1 MKKEK
6 IKAISKDF
14 ILFIFIAVMVFSII
28 AINPIS
34 NLDEI
39 WNYNTAR
46 AITQNLIPYKDI
58 SMITTPLLPMITAL
72 FLKLIAN
79 EVIVSRVLASVLW
92 GGVLFSIFKI
102 LKLLTKEENICLI
115 VTTLFGLLFRDCYCI
130 DYNIL
135 ALLFSLIIL
144 YIELKNIDKP
154 HFENNKTDFLIGI
167 LAGLTVCTKQSIGA
181 ILAIIVVG
189 YKIIFVQNKKEFI
202 EYLKTIFKRIIGILI
217 PMMIVFIYL
226 IVTNS
231 LQDFINYAVLGIST
245 FSNKIPYAQLM
256 NNDKKEIQILS
267 RIMPFI
273 LLAMTVLTIIIQI
286 KNKKETKND
295 IKSTDN
301 TDNTI
306 LTILIYSLSTLI
318 IMYPI
323 SDEIH
328 FLIAST
334 ITFIGLAYMLYLL
347 GITIYNKINLKS
359 KKKIYK
365 IISLLISIILIAFIA
380 IKGINNI
387 IEYAKQEKNQ
397 TIEHYKN
404 IQISE
409 YLQERINEIDSF
421 ILEQEKENKKVYIL
435 DAEAAIYMIP
445 INNYNKDYDMFLK
458 GNIGKDGQ
466 EGQIQKIKQK
476 FPNEIILIRKKN
488 LQSNWQTPT
497 DVIGYV
503 RENLE
508 FIGEVSIY
516 EVYK

>member
-102 LKLLTKEENICLI
+102 LKLLIKEENTCLI
-115 VTTLFGLLFRDCYCI
+115 ITALLGLLFRDCYCI

-135 ALLFSLIIL
+135 SLMFSLIIL

-202 EYLKTIFKRIIGILI
+202 EYLKTAFKRIIGILI
-217 PMMIVFIYL
+217 PMILVFIYL
-226 IVTNS
+226 IATNS

-273 LLAMTVLTIIIQI
+273 LLAMAVLTIVLQ
-286 KNKKETKND
+286 NKKKKEN
-295 IKSTDN
+295 IGNIDN
-301 TDNTI
+301 KI
-306 LTILIYSLSTLI
+306 LTMLIYSLSTII

-328 FLIAST
+328 FLIAGT
-334 ITFIGLAYMLYLL
+334 ITFIGLAYILYLL
-347 GITIYNKINLKS
+347 GITIYNKINLQS

-365 IISLLISIILIAFIA
+365 ITSLMISIIAIAFIA
-380 IKGINNI
+380 VRGIENI
-387 IEYAKQEKNQ
+387 TEYIKQEKNE

-409 YLQERINEIDSF
+409 YLQERINEIDNF

-476 FPNEIILIRKKN
+476 ETNEIILIRKRN

-497 DVIGYV
+497 EVVNYV

-508 FIGEVSIY
+508 FMGEVSIY

>member
-102 LKLLTKEENICLI
+102 LKLLIKEENTCLI
-115 VTTLFGLLFRDCYCI
+115 ITALLGLLFRDCYCI

-135 ALLFSLIIL
+135 SLMFSLIIL

-202 EYLKTIFKRIIGILI
+202 EYLKTAFKRIIGILI
-217 PMMIVFIYL
+217 PIILVLIYL

-273 LLAMTVLTIIIQI
+273 LLIMAVLTIVLQ
-286 KNKKETKND
+286 NKKKKEN
-295 IKSTDN
+295 IGNIDN
-301 TDNTI
+301 KI
-306 LTILIYSLSTLI
+306 LTILIYSLSTII

-334 ITFIGLAYMLYLL
+334 ITFIGLAYILYLL
-347 GITIYNKINLKS
+347 GITIYNKINLQS

-365 IISLLISIILIAFIA
+365 ITSLLISIILIAFIA
-380 IKGINNI
+380 VRGIENI
-387 IEYAKQEKNQ
+387 TEYIKQEKNE

-409 YLQERINEIDSF
+409 YLQERINEIDNF

-476 FPNEIILIRKKN
+476 ETNEIILIRKRN

-497 DVIGYV
+497 EVVNYV

-508 FIGEVSIY
+508 FMGEVSIY
-516 EVYK
+516 EVYR

>member
-102 LKLLTKEENICLI
+102 LKLLIKEENTCLI
-115 VTTLFGLLFRDCYCI
+115 ITALLGLLFRDCYCI

-135 ALLFSLIIL
+135 SLMFSLIIL

-202 EYLKTIFKRIIGILI
+202 EYLKTAFKRIIGILI
-217 PMMIVFIYL
+217 PIILVLIYL

-273 LLAMTVLTIIIQI
+273 LLIMAVLTIVLQ
-286 KNKKETKND
+286 NKKKKEN
-295 IKSTDN
+295 IGNIDN
-301 TDNTI
+301 KI
-306 LTILIYSLSTLI
+306 LTILIYSLSTII

-334 ITFIGLAYMLYLL
+334 ITFIGLAYILYLL
-347 GITIYNKINLKS
+347 GIAIYNKINLQS

-365 IISLLISIILIAFIA
+365 ITSLMISIIAIAFIA
-380 IKGINNI
+380 VRGIENI
-387 IEYAKQEKNQ
+387 TEYTKQEKNE

-409 YLQERINEIDSF
+409 YLQERINEIDNF

-476 FPNEIILIRKKN
+476 ETNEIILIRKRN

-497 DVIGYV
+497 EVVNYV

-508 FIGEVSIY
+508 FMGEVSIY
-516 EVYK
+516 EVYR

>member
-102 LKLLTKEENICLI
+102 LKLLIKEENTCLI
-115 VTTLFGLLFRDCYCI
+115 ITALLGLLFRDCYCI

-135 ALLFSLIIL
+135 SLMFSLIIL

-202 EYLKTIFKRIIGILI
+202 EYLKIAFKRIIGILI
-217 PMMIVFIYL
+217 PIILVLIYL

-273 LLAMTVLTIIIQI
+273 LLAMAVLTIVLQ
-286 KNKKETKND
+286 NKKKKEN
-295 IKSTDN
+295 IGNIDN
-301 TDNTI
+301 KI
-306 LTILIYSLSTLI
+306 LTMLIYSLSTII

-328 FLIAST
+328 FLIAGT
-334 ITFIGLAYMLYLL
+334 ITFIGLAYILYLL
-347 GITIYNKINLKS
+347 GITIYNKINLQS

-365 IISLLISIILIAFIA
+365 ITSLMILIIAIAFIA
-380 IKGINNI
+380 VRGIENI
-387 IEYAKQEKNQ
+387 TEYIKQEKNE

-409 YLQERINEIDSF
+409 YLQERINEIDNF

-435 DAEAAIYMIP
+435 DAEAVIYMIP

-476 FPNEIILIRKKN
+476 ETNEIILIRKRN

-497 DVIGYV
+497 EVVNYV

-508 FIGEVSIY
+508 FMGEVSIY

>member
-102 LKLLTKEENICLI
+102 LKLLIKEENTCLI
-115 VTTLFGLLFRDCYCI
+115 ITALLGLLFRDCYCI

-135 ALLFSLIIL
+135 SLMFSLIIL

-189 YKIIFVQNKKEFI
+189 YKIIFVQNKKDFI
-202 EYLKTIFKRIIGILI
+202 EYLKTAFKRIIGILI
-217 PMMIVFIYL
+217 PIILVLIYL

-245 FSNKIPYAQLM
+245 FSNKIPYAKLM

-273 LLAMTVLTIIIQI
+273 LLAMAVLTIVIQ
-286 KNKKETKND
+286 NKKKKEN
-295 IKSTDN
+295 IGNIDN
-301 TDNTI
+301 KI
-306 LTILIYSLSTLI
+306 LTMLIYSLSTII

-334 ITFIGLAYMLYLL
+334 ITFIGLAYILYLL
-347 GITIYNKINLKS
+347 GIAIYNKINLQS

-365 IISLLISIILIAFIA
+365 ITSLMISIIAIAFIA
-380 IKGINNI
+380 VRGIENI
-387 IEYAKQEKNQ
+387 TEYTKQEKNE

-409 YLQERINEIDSF
+409 YLQERINEIDNF

-476 FPNEIILIRKKN
+476 ETNEIILIRKRN

-497 DVIGYV
+497 DVIDYV

-508 FIGEVSIY
+508 FTGEVSIY

>member
-72 FLKLIAN
+72 FLKLIAK

-102 LKLLTKEENICLI
+102 LKLLIKEENTCLI
-115 VTTLFGLLFRDCYCI
+115 ITALLGLLFRDCYCI

-135 ALLFSLIIL
+135 SLMFSLIIL

-202 EYLKTIFKRIIGILI
+202 EYLKIAFKRIIGILI
-217 PMMIVFIYL
+217 PIILVLIYL

-273 LLAMTVLTIIIQI
+273 LLAMAVLTIVLR
-286 KNKKETKND
+286 NKKKKEN
-295 IKSTDN
+295 IGNIDN
-301 TDNTI
+301 KI
-306 LTILIYSLSTLI
+306 LTMLIYSLSTII

-328 FLIAST
+328 FLIAGT
-334 ITFIGLAYMLYLL
+334 ITFIGLAYILYLL
-347 GITIYNKINLKS
+347 GITIYNKINLQS

-365 IISLLISIILIAFIA
+365 ITSLMILIIAIAFIA
-380 IKGINNI
+380 VRGIENI
-387 IEYAKQEKNQ
+387 TEYTKQEKNE

-409 YLQERINEIDSF
+409 YLQERINEIDNF

-476 FPNEIILIRKKN
+476 ETNEIILIRKRN

-497 DVIGYV
+497 DVIDYV

-508 FIGEVSIY
+508 FTGEVSIY

>member
-46 AITQNLIPYKDI
+46 AIAQNLIPYKDI

-102 LKLLTKEENICLI
+102 LKLLIKEENTCLI
-115 VTTLFGLLFRDCYCI
+115 ITALLGLLFRDCYCI

-135 ALLFSLIIL
+135 SLMFSLIIL

-202 EYLKTIFKRIIGILI
+202 EYLKTAFKRIIGILI
-217 PMMIVFIYL
+217 PMILVFIYL
-226 IVTNS
+226 IATNS

-273 LLAMTVLTIIIQI
+273 LLAMAVLTIVLQ
-286 KNKKETKND
+286 NKKKKEN
-295 IKSTDN
+295 IGNIDN
-301 TDNTI
+301 KI
-306 LTILIYSLSTLI
+306 LTMLIYSLSTII

-328 FLIAST
+328 FLIAGT
-334 ITFIGLAYMLYLL
+334 ITFIGLAYILYLL
-347 GITIYNKINLKS
+347 GIAIYNKINLQS

-365 IISLLISIILIAFIA
+365 ITSLMISIIAIAFIA
-380 IKGINNI
+380 VRGIENI
-387 IEYAKQEKNQ
+387 TEYIKQEKNE

-409 YLQERINEIDSF
+409 YLQERINEIDNF

-476 FPNEIILIRKKN
+476 ETNEIILIRKRN

-497 DVIGYV
+497 EVVNYV

-508 FIGEVSIY
+508 FMGEVSIY
-516 EVYK
+516 EVYR

>member
-102 LKLLTKEENICLI
+102 LKLLIKEENTCLI
-115 VTTLFGLLFRDCYCI
+115 ITALLGLLFRDCYCI

-135 ALLFSLIIL
+135 SLMFSLIIL

-202 EYLKTIFKRIIGILI
+202 EYLKTAFKRIIGILI
-217 PMMIVFIYL
+217 PIILVLIYL

-273 LLAMTVLTIIIQI
+273 LLIMAVLTIVLQ
-286 KNKKETKND
+286 NKKKKEN
-295 IKSTDN
+295 IGNIDN
-301 TDNTI
+301 KI
-306 LTILIYSLSTLI
+306 LTMLIYSLSTII

-328 FLIAST
+328 FLIAGT
-334 ITFIGLAYMLYLL
+334 ITFIGLAYILYLL
-347 GITIYNKINLKS
+347 GIAIYNKINLQS

-365 IISLLISIILIAFIA
+365 ITSLLISIILIAFIA
-380 IKGINNI
+380 VRGIENI
-387 IEYAKQEKNQ
+387 TEYIKQEKNE

-409 YLQERINEIDSF
+409 YLQERINEIDNF

-476 FPNEIILIRKKN
+476 ETNEIILIRKRN

-497 DVIGYV
+497 EVVNYV

-508 FIGEVSIY
+508 FMGEVSIY
-516 EVYK
+516 EVYR

>member
-102 LKLLTKEENICLI
+102 LKLLIKEENTCLI
-115 VTTLFGLLFRDCYCI
+115 ITALLGLLFRDCYCI

-135 ALLFSLIIL
+135 SLMFSLIIL

-202 EYLKTIFKRIIGILI
+202 EYLKTVFKRIIGILI
-217 PMMIVFIYL
+217 PMILVFIYL
-226 IVTNS
+226 IATNS

-273 LLAMTVLTIIIQI
+273 LLAMAVLTIVLQ
-286 KNKKETKND
+286 NKKKKEN
-295 IKSTDN
+295 IGNIDN
-301 TDNTI
+301 KI
-306 LTILIYSLSTLI
+306 LTMLIYSLSTII

-328 FLIAST
+328 FLIAGT
-334 ITFIGLAYMLYLL
+334 ITFIGLAYILYLL
-347 GITIYNKINLKS
+347 GIAIYNKINLQS

-365 IISLLISIILIAFIA
+365 ITSLLISIILIAFIA
-380 IKGINNI
+380 VRGIENI
-387 IEYAKQEKNQ
+387 TEYIKQEKNE

-409 YLQERINEIDSF
+409 YLQERINEIDNF

-476 FPNEIILIRKKN
+476 ETNEIILIRKRN

-497 DVIGYV
+497 EVVNYV

-508 FIGEVSIY
+508 FMGEVSIY
-516 EVYK
+516 EVYR

>member
-102 LKLLTKEENICLI
+102 LKLLIKEENTCLI
-115 VTTLFGLLFRDCYCI
+115 ITALLGLLFRDCYCI

-135 ALLFSLIIL
+135 SLMFSLIIL

-202 EYLKTIFKRIIGILI
+202 EYLKIAFKRIIGILI
-217 PMMIVFIYL
+217 PMILVFIYL
-226 IVTNS
+226 IATNS

-245 FSNKIPYAQLM
+245 FSNKIAYAQLM

-273 LLAMTVLTIIIQI
+273 LLAMAVLTIVLQ
-286 KNKKETKND
+286 NKKKKEN
-295 IKSTDN
+295 IGNIDN
-301 TDNTI
+301 KI
-306 LTILIYSLSTLI
+306 LTILIYSLSTII

-328 FLIAST
+328 FLIAGT
-334 ITFIGLAYMLYLL
+334 ITFIGLAYILYLL
-347 GITIYNKINLKS
+347 GIAIYNKINLQS

-365 IISLLISIILIAFIA
+365 ITSLMISIIAIAFIA
-380 IKGINNI
+380 VRGIENI
-387 IEYAKQEKNQ
+387 TEYTKQEKNE

-409 YLQERINEIDSF
+409 YLQERINEIDNF

-476 FPNEIILIRKKN
+476 KTNGIILIRKRN
-488 LQSNWQTPT
+488 LKSNWQTPT
-497 DVIGYV
+497 EVVNYV

-508 FIGEVSIY
+508 FMGEVSIY
-516 EVYK
+516 EVYR

>member
-102 LKLLTKEENICLI
+102 LKLLIKEENTCLI
-115 VTTLFGLLFRDCYCI
+115 ITALLGLLFRDCYCI

-135 ALLFSLIIL
+135 SLMFSLIIL

-167 LAGLTVCTKQSIGA
+167 LAGLTVCIKQSIGA

-202 EYLKTIFKRIIGILI
+202 EYLKTAFKRIIGILI
-217 PMMIVFIYL
+217 PIILVCIYL
-226 IVTNS
+226 IATNS

-245 FSNKIPYAQLM
+245 FSNKIPYAKLM

-273 LLAMTVLTIIIQI
+273 LLAMAVLTIVLQ
-286 KNKKETKND
+286 NKKKKEN
-295 IKSTDN
+295 IGNIDN
-301 TDNTI
+301 KI
-306 LTILIYSLSTLI
+306 LTMLIYSLSTII

-328 FLIAST
+328 FLIAGT
-334 ITFIGLAYMLYLL
+334 ITFIGLAYILYLL
-347 GITIYNKINLKS
+347 GIAIYNKINLQS

-365 IISLLISIILIAFIA
+365 ITSLLISIILIAFIA
-380 IKGINNI
+380 VRGIENI
-387 IEYAKQEKNQ
+387 TEYIKQEKNE

-409 YLQERINEIDSF
+409 YLQERINEIDNF

-476 FPNEIILIRKKN
+476 ETNEIILIRKRN

-497 DVIGYV
+497 EVVNYV

-508 FIGEVSIY
+508 FMGEVSIY
-516 EVYK
+516 EVYR

>member
-46 AITQNLIPYKDI
+46 AIAQNLIPYKDI

-102 LKLLTKEENICLI
+102 LKLLIKEENTCLI
-115 VTTLFGLLFRDCYCI
+115 IIALLGLLFRDCYCI

-135 ALLFSLIIL
+135 SLMFSLIIL

-202 EYLKTIFKRIIGILI
+202 EYLKTAFKRIIGILI
-217 PMMIVFIYL
+217 PMILVFIYL
-226 IVTNS
+226 IATNS

-273 LLAMTVLTIIIQI
+273 LLAMAVLTIVLQ
-286 KNKKETKND
+286 NKKKKEN
-295 IKSTDN
+295 IGNIDN
-301 TDNTI
+301 KI
-306 LTILIYSLSTLI
+306 LTMLIYSLSTII

-328 FLIAST
+328 FLIAGT
-334 ITFIGLAYMLYLL
+334 ITFIGLAYILYLL
-347 GITIYNKINLKS
+347 GIAIYNKINLQS

-365 IISLLISIILIAFIA
+365 ITSLLISIILIAFIA
-380 IKGINNI
+380 VRGIENI
-387 IEYAKQEKNQ
+387 TEYIKQEKNE

-409 YLQERINEIDSF
+409 YLQERINEIDNF

-476 FPNEIILIRKKN
+476 ETNEIILIRKRN

-497 DVIGYV
+497 EVVNYV

-508 FIGEVSIY
+508 FMGEVSIY
-516 EVYK
+516 EVYR

>member
-46 AITQNLIPYKDI
+46 AIAQNLIPYKDI

-102 LKLLTKEENICLI
+102 LKLLIKEENTCLI
-115 VTTLFGLLFRDCYCI
+115 ITALLGLLFRDCYCI

-135 ALLFSLIIL
+135 SLMFSLIIL

-202 EYLKTIFKRIIGILI
+202 EYLKTAFKRIIGILI
-217 PMMIVFIYL
+217 PMTLVCIYL
-226 IVTNS
+226 IATNS

-273 LLAMTVLTIIIQI
+273 LLAMAVLTIMLQ
-286 KNKKETKND
+286 NKKKKEN
-295 IKSTDN
+295 IGN
-301 TDNTI
+301 TDNKI
-306 LTILIYSLSTLI
+306 LTILIYSLSTII

-328 FLIAST
+328 FLIAGT
-334 ITFIGLAYMLYLL
+334 ITFIGLAYILYLL
-347 GITIYNKINLKS
+347 GITIYNKINLQS

-365 IISLLISIILIAFIA
+365 ITSLMISIIAIAFIA
-380 IKGINNI
+380 VRGIENI
-387 IEYAKQEKNQ
+387 TEYIKQEKNE

-409 YLQERINEIDSF
+409 YLQERINEIDNF

-476 FPNEIILIRKKN
+476 ETNEIILIRKRN

-497 DVIGYV
+497 EVVNYV

-508 FIGEVSIY
+508 FMGEVSIY
-516 EVYK
+516 EVYR

>member
-6 IKAISKDF
+6 IKAISKDL

-102 LKLLTKEENICLI
+102 LKLLIKEENTCLLI
-115 VTTLFGLLFRDCYCI
+115 TALFGLLFRDCYCI

-135 ALLFSLIIL
+135 SLMFSLIIL

-202 EYLKTIFKRIIGILI
+202 EYLKTAFKRIIGILI
-217 PMMIVFIYL
+217 PMILVFIYL
-226 IVTNS
+226 IATNS

-245 FSNKIPYAQLM
+245 FSNKIAYAQLM

-267 RIMPFI
+267 RIIPFI
-273 LLAMTVLTIIIQI
+273 LLAMAVLTIVLQ
-286 KNKKETKND
+286 NKKKKEN
-295 IKSTDN
+295 IGNIDN
-301 TDNTI
+301 KI
-306 LTILIYSLSTLI
+306 LTILIYSLSTII

-328 FLIAST
+328 FLIAGT
-334 ITFIGLAYMLYLL
+334 ITFIGLAYILYLL
-347 GITIYNKINLKS
+347 GIAIYNKINLQS

-365 IISLLISIILIAFIA
+365 ITSLLISIILIAFIA
-380 IKGINNI
+380 VRGIENI
-387 IEYAKQEKNQ
+387 TEYIKQEKNE

-409 YLQERINEIDSF
+409 YLQERINEIDNF

-476 FPNEIILIRKKN
+476 ETNEIILIRKRN

-497 DVIGYV
+497 EVVNYV

-508 FIGEVSIY
+508 FMGEVSIY

>member
-46 AITQNLIPYKDI
+46 AIAQNLIPYKDI

-102 LKLLTKEENICLI
+102 LKLLIKEENTCLI
-115 VTTLFGLLFRDCYCI
+115 ITALLGLLFRDCYCI

-135 ALLFSLIIL
+135 SLMFSLIIL

-202 EYLKTIFKRIIGILI
+202 EYLKTAFKRIIGILI
-217 PMMIVFIYL
+217 PIILVLIYL

-245 FSNKIPYAQLM
+245 FSNKIPYAKLM

-273 LLAMTVLTIIIQI
+273 LLAMAVLTIVLQ
-286 KNKKETKND
+286 NKKKKEN
-295 IKSTDN
+295 IGNIDN
-301 TDNTI
+301 KI
-306 LTILIYSLSTLI
+306 LTMLIYSLSTII

-328 FLIAST
+328 FLIAGT
-334 ITFIGLAYMLYLL
+334 ITFIGLAYILYLL
-347 GITIYNKINLKS
+347 GITIYNKINLQS

-365 IISLLISIILIAFIA
+365 ITSLMISIIAIAFIA
-380 IKGINNI
+380 VRGIENI
-387 IEYAKQEKNQ
+387 TEYTKQEKNE

-409 YLQERINEIDSF
+409 YLQERINEIDNF

-476 FPNEIILIRKKN
+476 ETNEIILIRKRN

-497 DVIGYV
+497 EVVNYV

-508 FIGEVSIY
+508 FMGEVSIY

>member
-102 LKLLTKEENICLI
+102 LKLLIKEENTCLI
-115 VTTLFGLLFRDCYCI
+115 ITALFGLLFRDCYCI

-135 ALLFSLIIL
+135 SLMFSLIIL

-202 EYLKTIFKRIIGILI
+202 EYLKTAFKRIIGILI
-217 PMMIVFIYL
+217 PMILVFIYL
-226 IVTNS
+226 IATNS

-273 LLAMTVLTIIIQI
+273 LLAMAVLTIVLQ
-286 KNKKETKND
+286 NKKKKEN
-295 IKSTDN
+295 IGNIDN
-301 TDNTI
+301 KI
-306 LTILIYSLSTLI
+306 LTILIYSLSTII

-334 ITFIGLAYMLYLL
+334 ITFIGLAYILYLL
-347 GITIYNKINLKS
+347 GIAIYNKINLQS

-365 IISLLISIILIAFIA
+365 ITSLLISIILIAFIA
-380 IKGINNI
+380 VRGIENI
-387 IEYAKQEKNQ
+387 TEYTKQEKNE

-409 YLQERINEIDSF
+409 YLQERINEIDNF

-476 FPNEIILIRKKN
+476 ETNEIILIRKRN

-497 DVIGYV
+497 EVVNYV

-508 FIGEVSIY
+508 FMGEVSIY
-516 EVYK
+516 EVYR

>member
-58 SMITTPLLPMITAL
+58 SMMTTPLLPMITAL

-102 LKLLTKEENICLI
+102 LKLLIKEENTCLI
-115 VTTLFGLLFRDCYCI
+115 ITALLGLLFRDCYCI

-135 ALLFSLIIL
+135 SLMFSLIIL

-202 EYLKTIFKRIIGILI
+202 EYLKIAFKRIIGILI
-217 PMMIVFIYL
+217 PIILVLIYL

-273 LLAMTVLTIIIQI
+273 LLAMAVLTIVLQ
-286 KNKKETKND
+286 NKKKKEN
-295 IKSTDN
+295 IGNIDN
-301 TDNTI
+301 KI
-306 LTILIYSLSTLI
+306 LTMLIYSLSTII

-328 FLIAST
+328 FLIAGT
-334 ITFIGLAYMLYLL
+334 ITFIGLAYILYLL
-347 GITIYNKINLKS
+347 GITIYNKINLQS

-365 IISLLISIILIAFIA
+365 ITSLMILIIAIAFIA
-380 IKGINNI
+380 VRGIENI
-387 IEYAKQEKNQ
+387 TEYIKQEKNE

-409 YLQERINEIDSF
+409 YLQERINEIDNF

-476 FPNEIILIRKKN
+476 ETNEIILIRKRN

-497 DVIGYV
+497 EVVNYV

-508 FIGEVSIY
+508 FMGEVSIY

>member
-102 LKLLTKEENICLI
+102 LKLLIKEENTCLI
-115 VTTLFGLLFRDCYCI
+115 ITALLGLLFRDCYCI

-135 ALLFSLIIL
+135 SLMFSLIIL

-202 EYLKTIFKRIIGILI
+202 EYLKTAFKRIIGILI
-217 PMMIVFIYL
+217 PIILVLIYL

-245 FSNKIPYAQLM
+245 FSNKIPYAKLM

-273 LLAMTVLTIIIQI
+273 LLAMAVLTIVLQ
-286 KNKKETKND
+286 NKKRKEN
-295 IKSTDN
+295 IGNIDN
-301 TDNTI
+301 KI
-306 LTILIYSLSTLI
+306 LTILIYSLSTII

-328 FLIAST
+328 FLIAGT
-334 ITFIGLAYMLYLL
+334 ITFIGLAYILYLL
-347 GITIYNKINLKS
+347 GIAIYNKINLQS

-365 IISLLISIILIAFIA
+365 ITSLMISIIAIAFIA
-380 IKGINNI
+380 VRGIENI
-387 IEYAKQEKNQ
+387 TEYTKQEKNE

-409 YLQERINEIDSF
+409 YLQERINEIDNF

-476 FPNEIILIRKKN
+476 ETNEIILIRKRN

-497 DVIGYV
+497 DVIDYV

-508 FIGEVSIY
+508 FTGEVSIY

>member
-102 LKLLTKEENICLI
+102 LKLLIKEENTCLI
-115 VTTLFGLLFRDCYCI
+115 ITALFGLLFRDCYCI

-135 ALLFSLIIL
+135 SLMFSLIIL

-202 EYLKTIFKRIIGILI
+202 EYLKTAFKRIIGILI
-217 PMMIVFIYL
+217 PIILVLIYL

-273 LLAMTVLTIIIQI
+273 LLAMAVLTIVLQ
-286 KNKKETKND
+286 NKKKKEN
-295 IKSTDN
+295 IGNIDN
-301 TDNTI
+301 KI
-306 LTILIYSLSTLI
+306 LTMLIYSLSTII

-328 FLIAST
+328 FLIAGT
-334 ITFIGLAYMLYLL
+334 ITFIGLAYILYLL
-347 GITIYNKINLKS
+347 GITIYNKINLQS

-365 IISLLISIILIAFIA
+365 ITSLMISIIAIAFIA
-380 IKGINNI
+380 VRGIENI
-387 IEYAKQEKNQ
+387 TEYTKQEKNE

-409 YLQERINEIDSF
+409 YLQERINEIDIF

-476 FPNEIILIRKKN
+476 ETNEIILIRKRN

-497 DVIGYV
+497 EVVDYV

-508 FIGEVSIY
+508 FMGEVSIY
-516 EVYK
+516 EVYR

>member
-46 AITQNLIPYKDI
+46 AIAQNLIPYKDI

-72 FLKLIAN
+72 FLKLISN

-102 LKLLTKEENICLI
+102 LKLLIKEENTCLI
-115 VTTLFGLLFRDCYCI
+115 ITALLGLLFRDCYCI

-135 ALLFSLIIL
+135 SLMFSLIIL

-154 HFENNKTDFLIGI
+154 HFENNKNDFLIGI

-189 YKIIFVQNKKEFI
+189 YKIIFVQNKKEVI
-202 EYLKTIFKRIIGILI
+202 EYLKTAFKRIIGILI
-217 PMMIVFIYL
+217 PMILVCIYL
-226 IVTNS
+226 IATNS

-273 LLAMTVLTIIIQI
+273 LLAMAVLTIMLQ
-286 KNKKETKND
+286 NKKKKEN
-295 IKSTDN
+295 IGN
-301 TDNTI
+301 TDNKI
-306 LTILIYSLSTLI
+306 LTILIYSLSTII

-328 FLIAST
+328 FLIAGT
-334 ITFIGLAYMLYLL
+334 ITFIGLAYILYLL
-347 GITIYNKINLKS
+347 GITIYNKINLQS

-365 IISLLISIILIAFIA
+365 ITSLMISIIAIAFIA
-380 IKGINNI
+380 VRGIENI
-387 IEYAKQEKNQ
+387 TEYTKQEKNE

-404 IQISE
+404 IQISK
-409 YLQERINEIDSF
+409 YLQERINEIDNF

-476 FPNEIILIRKKN
+476 ETNEIILIRKRN

-497 DVIGYV
+497 EVVNYV

-508 FIGEVSIY
+508 FMGEVSIY
-516 EVYK
+516 EVYR

>member
-102 LKLLTKEENICLI
+102 LKLLIKEENTCLI
-115 VTTLFGLLFRDCYCI
+115 ITALLGLLFRDCYCI

-135 ALLFSLIIL
+135 SLMFSLIIL

-202 EYLKTIFKRIIGILI
+202 EYLKTAFKRIIGILI
-217 PMMIVFIYL
+217 PIILVLIYL

-245 FSNKIPYAQLM
+245 FSNKIPYAKLM

-273 LLAMTVLTIIIQI
+273 LLAMAVLTIVLQ
-286 KNKKETKND
+286 NKKKKEN
-295 IKSTDN
+295 IGNIDN
-301 TDNTI
+301 KI
-306 LTILIYSLSTLI
+306 LTMLIYSLSTII

-328 FLIAST
+328 FLIAGT
-334 ITFIGLAYMLYLL
+334 ITFIGLAYILYLL
-347 GITIYNKINLKS
+347 GITIYNKINLQS

-365 IISLLISIILIAFIA
+365 ITSLMISIIAIAFIA
-380 IKGINNI
+380 VRGIENI
-387 IEYAKQEKNQ
+387 TEYTKQEKNE

-409 YLQERINEIDSF
+409 YLQERINEIDIF

-476 FPNEIILIRKKN
+476 ETNEIILIRKRN

-497 DVIGYV
+497 EVVDYV
-503 RENLE
+503 RGNLE
-508 FIGEVSIY
+508 FMGEVSIY
-516 EVYK
+516 EVYR

>member
-46 AITQNLIPYKDI
+46 AIAQNLIPYKDI

-102 LKLLTKEENICLI
+102 LKLLIKEENTCLI
-115 VTTLFGLLFRDCYCI
+115 ITALLGLLFRDCYCI

-135 ALLFSLIIL
+135 SLMFSLIIL

-202 EYLKTIFKRIIGILI
+202 EYLKIAFKRIIGILI
-217 PMMIVFIYL
+217 PMILVFIYL
-226 IVTNS
+226 IATNS

-273 LLAMTVLTIIIQI
+273 LLAMAVLTIVLQ
-286 KNKKETKND
+286 NKKKKEN
-295 IKSTDN
+295 IGNIDN
-301 TDNTI
+301 KI
-306 LTILIYSLSTLI
+306 LTMLIYSLSTII

-328 FLIAST
+328 FLIAGT
-334 ITFIGLAYMLYLL
+334 ITFIGLAYILYLL
-347 GITIYNKINLKS
+347 GITIYNKINLQS

-365 IISLLISIILIAFIA
+365 ITSLMISIIAIAFIA
-380 IKGINNI
+380 VRGIENI
-387 IEYAKQEKNQ
+387 TEYTKQEKNE

-409 YLQERINEIDSF
+409 YLQERINEIDNF

-476 FPNEIILIRKKN
+476 ETNEIILIRKRN

-497 DVIGYV
+497 EVVDYV

-508 FIGEVSIY
+508 FMGEVSIY
-516 EVYK
+516 EVYR

>member
-102 LKLLTKEENICLI
+102 LKLLIKEENTCLI
-115 VTTLFGLLFRDCYCI
+115 ITALFGLLFRDCYCI

-135 ALLFSLIIL
+135 SLMFSLIIL

-202 EYLKTIFKRIIGILI
+202 EYLKTAFKRIIGILI
-217 PMMIVFIYL
+217 PMILVFIYL
-226 IVTNS
+226 IATNS

-245 FSNKIPYAQLM
+245 FSNKIPYAKLM

-273 LLAMTVLTIIIQI
+273 LLAMAVLTIVLQ
-286 KNKKETKND
+286 NKKKKEN
-295 IKSTDN
+295 IGNIDN
-301 TDNTI
+301 KI
-306 LTILIYSLSTLI
+306 LTMLIYSLSTII

-328 FLIAST
+328 FLIAGT
-334 ITFIGLAYMLYLL
+334 ITFIGLAYILYLL
-347 GITIYNKINLKS
+347 GITIYNKINLQS

-365 IISLLISIILIAFIA
+365 ITSLMISIIAIAFIA
-380 IKGINNI
+380 VRGIENI
-387 IEYAKQEKNQ
+387 TEYTKQEKNE

-409 YLQERINEIDSF
+409 YLQERINEIDIF

-476 FPNEIILIRKKN
+476 ETNEIILIRKRN

-497 DVIGYV
+497 EVVNYV

-508 FIGEVSIY
+508 FMGEVSIY
-516 EVYK
+516 EVYR

>member
-102 LKLLTKEENICLI
+102 LKLLIKEENTCLI
-115 VTTLFGLLFRDCYCI
+115 ITALLGLLFRDCYCI

-135 ALLFSLIIL
+135 SLMFSLIIL

-202 EYLKTIFKRIIGILI
+202 EYLKIAFKRIIGILI
-217 PMMIVFIYL
+217 PIILVLIYL

-273 LLAMTVLTIIIQI
+273 LLAMAVLTIVLQ
-286 KNKKETKND
+286 NKKKKEN
-295 IKSTDN
+295 IGNIDN
-301 TDNTI
+301 KI
-306 LTILIYSLSTLI
+306 LTMLIYSLSTII

-328 FLIAST
+328 FLIAGT
-334 ITFIGLAYMLYLL
+334 ITFIGLAYILYLL
-347 GITIYNKINLKS
+347 GITIYNKINLQS

-365 IISLLISIILIAFIA
+365 ITSLMILIIAIAFIA
-380 IKGINNI
+380 VRGIENI
-387 IEYAKQEKNQ
+387 TEYIKQEKNE

-409 YLQERINEIDSF
+409 YLQERINEIDNF

-476 FPNEIILIRKKN
+476 ETNGIILIRKRN
-488 LQSNWQTPT
+488 LKSNWQTPT
-497 DVIGYV
+497 EVVNYV

-508 FIGEVSIY
+508 FMGEVSIY

>member
-102 LKLLTKEENICLI
+102 LKLLIKEENTCLI
-115 VTTLFGLLFRDCYCI
+115 IIALLGLLFRDCYCI

-135 ALLFSLIIL
+135 SLMFSLIIL

-202 EYLKTIFKRIIGILI
+202 EYLKTAFKRIIGILI
-217 PMMIVFIYL
+217 PMILVFIYL
-226 IVTNS
+226 IATNS

-273 LLAMTVLTIIIQI
+273 LLAMAVLTIVLQ
-286 KNKKETKND
+286 NKKKKEN
-295 IKSTDN
+295 IGNIDN
-301 TDNTI
+301 KI
-306 LTILIYSLSTLI
+306 LTMLIYSLSTII

-328 FLIAST
+328 FLIAGT
-334 ITFIGLAYMLYLL
+334 ITFIGLAYILYLL
-347 GITIYNKINLKS
+347 GITIYNKINLQS

-365 IISLLISIILIAFIA
+365 ITSLMISIIAIAFIA
-380 IKGINNI
+380 VRGIENI
-387 IEYAKQEKNQ
+387 TEYTKQEKNE

-409 YLQERINEIDSF
+409 YLQERINEIDIF

-476 FPNEIILIRKKN
+476 ETNEIILIRKRN

-497 DVIGYV
+497 EVVDYV

-508 FIGEVSIY
+508 FMGEVSIY
-516 EVYK
+516 EVYR

>member
-46 AITQNLIPYKDI
+46 AIAQNLIPYKDI
-58 SMITTPLLPMITAL
+58 SMITTPLLPMITSL

-102 LKLLTKEENICLI
+102 LKLLIKEENTCLI
-115 VTTLFGLLFRDCYCI
+115 ITALLGLLFRDCYCI

-135 ALLFSLIIL
+135 SLMFSLIIL

-202 EYLKTIFKRIIGILI
+202 EYLKTAFKRIIGILI
-217 PMMIVFIYL
+217 PMILVFIYL
-226 IVTNS
+226 IATNS

-273 LLAMTVLTIIIQI
+273 LLAMAVLTIVLQ
-286 KNKKETKND
+286 NKKKKEN
-295 IKSTDN
+295 IGNIDN
-301 TDNTI
+301 KI
-306 LTILIYSLSTLI
+306 LTMLIYSLSTII

-328 FLIAST
+328 FLIAGT
-334 ITFIGLAYMLYLL
+334 ITFIGLAYILYLL
-347 GITIYNKINLKS
+347 GIAIYNKINLQS

-365 IISLLISIILIAFIA
+365 ITSLLISIILIAFIA
-380 IKGINNI
+380 VRGIENI
-387 IEYAKQEKNQ
+387 TEYIKQEKNE

-409 YLQERINEIDSF
+409 YLQERINEIDNF

-476 FPNEIILIRKKN
+476 ETNEIILIRKRN

-497 DVIGYV
+497 EVVNYV

-508 FIGEVSIY
+508 FMGEVSIY
-516 EVYK
+516 EVYR

>member
-46 AITQNLIPYKDI
+46 AIAQNLIPYKDI

-102 LKLLTKEENICLI
+102 LKLLIKEENTCLI
-115 VTTLFGLLFRDCYCI
+115 IIALLGLLFRDCYCI

-135 ALLFSLIIL
+135 SLMFSLIIL

-202 EYLKTIFKRIIGILI
+202 EYLKTAFKRIIGILI
-217 PMMIVFIYL
+217 PMILVFIYL
-226 IVTNS
+226 IATNS

-273 LLAMTVLTIIIQI
+273 LLAMAVLTIVLQ
-286 KNKKETKND
+286 NKKKKEN
-295 IKSTDN
+295 IGNIDN
-301 TDNTI
+301 KI
-306 LTILIYSLSTLI
+306 LTMLIYSLSTII

-334 ITFIGLAYMLYLL
+334 ITFIGLAYILYLL
-347 GITIYNKINLKS
+347 GIAIYNKINLQS

-365 IISLLISIILIAFIA
+365 ITSLMISIIAIAFITVR
-380 IKGINNI
+380 GIENI
-387 IEYAKQEKNQ
+387 TEYTKQEKNE

-409 YLQERINEIDSF
+409 YLQERINEIDIF

-476 FPNEIILIRKKN
+476 ETNEIILIRKRN

-497 DVIGYV
+497 EVVDYV

-508 FIGEVSIY
+508 FMGEVSIY
-516 EVYK
+516 EVYR

>member
-46 AITQNLIPYKDI
+46 AIAQNLIPYKDI

-92 GGVLFSIFKI
+92 SGVLFSIFKI
-102 LKLLTKEENICLI
+102 LKLLIKEENTCLI
-115 VTTLFGLLFRDCYCI
+115 IIALLGLLFRDCYCI

-135 ALLFSLIIL
+135 SLMFSLIIL

-202 EYLKTIFKRIIGILI
+202 EYLKTAFKRIIGILI
-217 PMMIVFIYL
+217 PMILVFIYL
-226 IVTNS
+226 IATNS

-273 LLAMTVLTIIIQI
+273 LLAMAVLTIVLQ
-286 KNKKETKND
+286 NKKKKEN
-295 IKSTDN
+295 IGNIDN
-301 TDNTI
+301 KI
-306 LTILIYSLSTLI
+306 LTMLIYSLSTII

-328 FLIAST
+328 FLIAGT
-334 ITFIGLAYMLYLL
+334 ITFIGLAYILYLL
-347 GITIYNKINLKS
+347 GITIYNKINLQS

-365 IISLLISIILIAFIA
+365 ITSLMISIIAIAFIA
-380 IKGINNI
+380 VRGIENI
-387 IEYAKQEKNQ
+387 TEYTKQEKNE

-409 YLQERINEIDSF
+409 YLQERINEIDIF

-476 FPNEIILIRKKN
+476 ETNEIILIRKRN

-497 DVIGYV
+497 EVVDYV

-508 FIGEVSIY
+508 FMGEVSIY
-516 EVYK
+516 EVYR

>member
-46 AITQNLIPYKDI
+46 AIAQNLIPYKDI

-102 LKLLTKEENICLI
+102 LKLLIKEENTCLI
-115 VTTLFGLLFRDCYCI
+115 ITALLGLLFRDCYCI

-135 ALLFSLIIL
+135 SLMFSLIIL

-154 HFENNKTDFLIGI
+154 HFENNKNDFLIGI

-189 YKIIFVQNKKEFI
+189 YKIIFVQNKKEVI
-202 EYLKTIFKRIIGILI
+202 EYLKTAFKRIIGILI
-217 PMMIVFIYL
+217 PMILVCIYL
-226 IVTNS
+226 IATNS

-273 LLAMTVLTIIIQI
+273 LLAMAVLTIMLQ
-286 KNKKETKND
+286 NKKKKEN
-295 IKSTDN
+295 IGN
-301 TDNTI
+301 TDNKI
-306 LTILIYSLSTLI
+306 LTILIYSLSTII

-328 FLIAST
+328 FLIAGT
-334 ITFIGLAYMLYLL
+334 ITFIGLAYILYLL
-347 GITIYNKINLKS
+347 GITIYNKINLQS

-365 IISLLISIILIAFIA
+365 ITSLMISIIAIAFIA
-380 IKGINNI
+380 VRGIENI
-387 IEYAKQEKNQ
+387 TEYTKQEKNE

-404 IQISE
+404 IQISK
-409 YLQERINEIDSF
+409 YLQERINEIDNF

-476 FPNEIILIRKKN
+476 ETNEIILIRKRN

-497 DVIGYV
+497 EVVNYV

-508 FIGEVSIY
+508 FMGEVSIY
-516 EVYK
+516 EVYR

>member
-102 LKLLTKEENICLI
+102 LKLLIKEENTCLI
-115 VTTLFGLLFRDCYCI
+115 ITALLGLLFRDCYCI

-135 ALLFSLIIL
+135 SLMFSLIIL

-202 EYLKTIFKRIIGILI
+202 EYLKTAFKRIIGILI
-217 PMMIVFIYL
+217 PIILVLIYL

-273 LLAMTVLTIIIQI
+273 LLAMAVLTIVLQ
-286 KNKKETKND
+286 NKKKKEN
-295 IKSTDN
+295 IGNIDN
-301 TDNTI
+301 KI
-306 LTILIYSLSTLI
+306 LTILIYSLSTII

-334 ITFIGLAYMLYLL
+334 ITFIGLAYILYLL
-347 GITIYNKINLKS
+347 GIAIYNKINLQS

-365 IISLLISIILIAFIA
+365 ITSLMISIIAIAFIA
-380 IKGINNI
+380 VRGIENI
-387 IEYAKQEKNQ
+387 TEYTKQEKNE

-409 YLQERINEIDSF
+409 YLQERINEIDNF

-476 FPNEIILIRKKN
+476 ETNEIILIRKRN

-497 DVIGYV
+497 EVVNYV

-508 FIGEVSIY
+508 FMGEVSIY
-516 EVYK
+516 EVYR

>member
-102 LKLLTKEENICLI
+102 LKLLIKEENTCLI
-115 VTTLFGLLFRDCYCI
+115 ITALLGLLFRDCYCI

-135 ALLFSLIIL
+135 SLMFSLIIL

-202 EYLKTIFKRIIGILI
+202 EYLKTAFKRIIGILI
-217 PMMIVFIYL
+217 PMILVFIYL
-226 IVTNS
+226 IATNS

-273 LLAMTVLTIIIQI
+273 LLAMAVLTIVLQ
-286 KNKKETKND
+286 NKKKKEN
-295 IKSTDN
+295 IGNIDN
-301 TDNTI
+301 KI
-306 LTILIYSLSTLI
+306 LTMLIYSLSTII

-328 FLIAST
+328 FLIAGT
-334 ITFIGLAYMLYLL
+334 ITFIGLAYILYLL
-347 GITIYNKINLKS
+347 GIAIYNKINLQS

-365 IISLLISIILIAFIA
+365 ITSLMISIIAIAFIA
-380 IKGINNI
+380 VRGIENI
-387 IEYAKQEKNQ
+387 TEYIKQEKNE

-409 YLQERINEIDSF
+409 YLQERINEIDNF

-476 FPNEIILIRKKN
+476 ETNEIILIRKRN

-497 DVIGYV
+497 EVVNYV

-508 FIGEVSIY
+508 FMGEVSIY

>member
-46 AITQNLIPYKDI
+46 AIAQNLIPYKDI

-102 LKLLTKEENICLI
+102 LKLLIKEENTCLI
-115 VTTLFGLLFRDCYCI
+115 ITALLGLLFRDCYCI

-135 ALLFSLIIL
+135 SLMFSLIIL

-167 LAGLTVCTKQSIGA
+167 LAGLTVCIKQSIGA

-202 EYLKTIFKRIIGILI
+202 EYLKTAFKRIIGILI
-217 PMMIVFIYL
+217 PIILVCIYL
-226 IVTNS
+226 IATNS

-245 FSNKIPYAQLM
+245 FSNKIPYAKLM

-273 LLAMTVLTIIIQI
+273 LLAMAVLTIVLQ
-286 KNKKETKND
+286 NKKKKEN
-295 IKSTDN
+295 IGNIDN
-301 TDNTI
+301 KI
-306 LTILIYSLSTLI
+306 LTMLIYSLSTII

-328 FLIAST
+328 FLIAGT
-334 ITFIGLAYMLYLL
+334 ITFIGLAYILYLL
-347 GITIYNKINLKS
+347 GIAIYNKINLQS

-365 IISLLISIILIAFIA
+365 ITSLLISIILIAFIA
-380 IKGINNI
+380 VRGIENI
-387 IEYAKQEKNQ
+387 TEYIKQEKNE

-409 YLQERINEIDSF
+409 YLQERINEIDNF

-476 FPNEIILIRKKN
+476 ETNEIILIRKRN

-497 DVIGYV
+497 EVVNYV

-508 FIGEVSIY
+508 FMGEVSIY
-516 EVYK
+516 EVYR

>member
-46 AITQNLIPYKDI
+46 AIAQNLIPYKDI

-102 LKLLTKEENICLI
+102 LKLLIKEENTCLI
-115 VTTLFGLLFRDCYCI
+115 ITTLFGLLFRECYCI

-135 ALLFSLIIL
+135 SLMFSLIIL

-154 HFENNKTDFLIGI
+154 HFENNKNDFLIGI

-189 YKIIFVQNKKEFI
+189 YKIIFVQNRKEFI
-202 EYLKTIFKRIIGILI
+202 EYLKTAFKRIIGILI
-217 PMMIVFIYL
+217 PMILVCIYL
-226 IVTNS
+226 IATNS

-267 RIMPFI
+267 RIMPFV
-273 LLAMTVLTIIIQI
+273 LLAMAVLTIVLQNQ
-286 KNKKETKND
+286 KKKETKNN
-295 IKSTDN
+295 INNADN
-301 TDNTI
+301 KI
-306 LTILIYSLSTLI
+306 LTILIYSLSTII

-334 ITFIGLAYMLYLL
+334 ITFIGLAYILYLL
-347 GITIYNKINLKS
+347 GIAIYNKINLQS

-365 IISLLISIILIAFIA
+365 ITSLLISIILIAFIA
-380 IKGINNI
+380 VRGIENI
-387 IEYAKQEKNQ
+387 TEYIKQEKNE

-409 YLQERINEIDSF
+409 YLQERINEIDNF

-476 FPNEIILIRKKN
+476 ETNEIILIRKRN

-497 DVIGYV
+497 EVVNYV

-508 FIGEVSIY
+508 FMGEVSIY
-516 EVYK
+516 EVYR

>member
-46 AITQNLIPYKDI
+46 AIAQNLIPYKDI

-102 LKLLTKEENICLI
+102 LKLLIKEENTCLI
-115 VTTLFGLLFRDCYCI
+115 IIALLGLLFRDCYCI

-135 ALLFSLIIL
+135 SLMFSLIIL

-202 EYLKTIFKRIIGILI
+202 EYLKTAFKRIIGILI
-217 PMMIVFIYL
+217 PMILVLIYL

-245 FSNKIPYAQLM
+245 FSNKIPYAKLM

-273 LLAMTVLTIIIQI
+273 LLAMAVLTIVLQ
-286 KNKKETKND
+286 NKKKKEN
-295 IKSTDN
+295 IGNIDN
-301 TDNTI
+301 KI
-306 LTILIYSLSTLI
+306 LTMLIYSLSTII

-328 FLIAST
+328 FLIAGT
-334 ITFIGLAYMLYLL
+334 ITFIGLAYILYLL
-347 GITIYNKINLKS
+347 GITIYNKINLQS

-365 IISLLISIILIAFIA
+365 ITSLMISIIAIAFIA
-380 IKGINNI
+380 VRGIENI
-387 IEYAKQEKNQ
+387 TEYTKQEKNE

-409 YLQERINEIDSF
+409 YLQERINEIDIF

-476 FPNEIILIRKKN
+476 ETNEIILIRKRN

-497 DVIGYV
+497 EVVNYV

-508 FIGEVSIY
+508 FMGEVSIY
-516 EVYK
+516 EVYR

>member
-102 LKLLTKEENICLI
+102 LKLLIKEENTCLI
-115 VTTLFGLLFRDCYCI
+115 ITALLGLLFRDCYCI

-135 ALLFSLIIL
+135 SLMFSLIIL

-202 EYLKTIFKRIIGILI
+202 EYLKTAFKRIIGILI
-217 PMMIVFIYL
+217 PMILVFIYL
-226 IVTNS
+226 IATNS

-245 FSNKIPYAQLM
+245 FSNKIAYAQLM

-273 LLAMTVLTIIIQI
+273 LLAMAVLTIVLQ
-286 KNKKETKND
+286 NKKKKEN
-295 IKSTDN
+295 IGNIDN
-301 TDNTI
+301 KI
-306 LTILIYSLSTLI
+306 LTMLIYSLSTII

-328 FLIAST
+328 FLIAGT
-334 ITFIGLAYMLYLL
+334 ITFIGLAYILYLL
-347 GITIYNKINLKS
+347 GITIYNKINLQS

-365 IISLLISIILIAFIA
+365 ITSLMISIIAIAFIA
-380 IKGINNI
+380 VRGIENI
-387 IEYAKQEKNQ
+387 TEYTKQEKNE

-409 YLQERINEIDSF
+409 YLQERINEIDNF

-476 FPNEIILIRKKN
+476 ETNEIILIRKRN

-497 DVIGYV
+497 EVVNYV

-508 FIGEVSIY
+508 FMGEVSIY

>member
-46 AITQNLIPYKDI
+46 AIAQNLIPYKDI

-102 LKLLTKEENICLI
+102 LKLLIKEENTCLI
-115 VTTLFGLLFRDCYCI
+115 ITALLGLLFRDCYCI

-135 ALLFSLIIL
+135 SLMFSLIIL

-202 EYLKTIFKRIIGILI
+202 EYLKIAFKRIIGILI
-217 PMMIVFIYL
+217 PIILVLIYL

-273 LLAMTVLTIIIQI
+273 LLAMAVLTIVLR
-286 KNKKETKND
+286 NKKKKEN
-295 IKSTDN
+295 IGNIDN
-301 TDNTI
+301 KI
-306 LTILIYSLSTLI
+306 LTMLIYSLSTII

-328 FLIAST
+328 FLIAGT
-334 ITFIGLAYMLYLL
+334 ITFIGLAYILYLL
-347 GITIYNKINLKS
+347 GITIYNKINLQS

-365 IISLLISIILIAFIA
+365 ITSLMISIIAIAFIA
-380 IKGINNI
+380 VRGIENI
-387 IEYAKQEKNQ
+387 TEYTKQEKNE

-409 YLQERINEIDSF
+409 YLQERINEIDIF

-476 FPNEIILIRKKN
+476 ETNEIILIRKRN

-497 DVIGYV
+497 DVIDYV

-508 FIGEVSIY
+508 FTGEVSIY

>member
-6 IKAISKDF
+6 VKAILKNF

-102 LKLLTKEENICLI
+102 LKLLIKEENTCLI
-115 VTTLFGLLFRDCYCI
+115 ITALLGLLFRDCYCI

-135 ALLFSLIIL
+135 SLMFSLIIL

-202 EYLKTIFKRIIGILI
+202 EYLKTAFKRIIGILI
-217 PMMIVFIYL
+217 PIILVLIYL

-245 FSNKIPYAQLM
+245 FSNKIPYAKLM

-273 LLAMTVLTIIIQI
+273 LLAMAVLTIVLQ
-286 KNKKETKND
+286 NKKKKEN
-295 IKSTDN
+295 IGNIDN
-301 TDNTI
+301 KI
-306 LTILIYSLSTLI
+306 LTMLIYSLSTII

-334 ITFIGLAYMLYLL
+334 ITFIGLAYILYLL
-347 GITIYNKINLKS
+347 GIAIYNKINLQS

-365 IISLLISIILIAFIA
+365 ITSLMISIIAIAFIA

-435 DAEAAIYMIP
+435 DAEAAIYMIA

-497 DVIGYV
+497 EVVDYV

-508 FIGEVSIY
+508 FTGEVSIY